1 MSELKEL
8 TLKHENRCV
17 GSLSPMRAM
26 FSYGPR
32 MSELKQLAL
41 KQENRLWSLKSA
53 VPEYPPVQ
61 FYIRQGA
68 ILAALFFG
76 MGCIWSAAAPV
87 PSASMA
93 PGMVKVDGSRKTV
106 QHLEGGII
114 REILIR
120 DGEAVKEGQ
129 VLVRLDNTDA
139 LAELNMIQGQIE
151 ALEAETSAMR
161 EQLP

>member
-1 MSELKEL
+1 MSELKQL
-8 TLKHENRCV
+8 TLKHENLCLR
-17 GSLSPMRAM
+17 SLSPMRAM

-32 MSELKQLAL
+32 MSELNQVAL

-61 FYIRQGA
+61 SYIRQGA

-76 MGCIWSAAAPV
+76 LGGIWSAAAPLT
-87 PSASMA
+87 SASMA

-114 REILIR
+114 REIL
-120 DGEAVKEGQ
+120 V
-129 VLVRLDNTDA
+129 
-139 LAELNMIQGQIE
+139 
-151 ALEAETSAMR
+151 
-161 EQLP
+161 